1 MWGEKMRPHRPTNAS
16 FAGGVA
22 GVAQRVTSNLDAS
35 SVLTAARGASARL
48 ERFSACRSILV
59 GFFFVLFSPESFLD
73 FALPEP
79 VLLWLVTA
87 MRYLL

>member
-1 MWGEKMRPHRPTNAS
+1 MWGEKMRPHWPTSAS

-22 GVAQRVTSNLDAS
+22 GAAQRVISSLDAS

-48 ERFSACRSILV
+48 VRRRAFRSIV
-59 GFFFVLFSPESFLD
+59 VRAFFVLFSPESFWIL
-73 FALPEP
+73 LSLSLL
-79 VLLWLVTA
+79 LLWLVTA